1 MFERKD
7 NVQRDPL
14 VSHGPGSEDLGS
26 SMTSLVSSL
35 LAARAAELRSAE
47 LALEVELLQRK
58 LDLHRR
64 YSSTLNA
71 AVEQA
76 LLALCRLPQLSDS
89 SEDIDLSGTGASKR
103 TYDASDAEPPTRS
116 KGQQWTPSQ
125 RESARFTSGSNVRK
139 ATGNSGE
146 VGTSGSD
153 GAEATAA
160 STLKEASEVL
170 SKAQESARQILE
182 RALAQGAEI
191 VAKAEAHSRL
201 IDEKVTQVEAVSAR
215 SGSTIYQKALELA
228 RARGQGRDDD
238 GEDRKEDQIRA
249 DVRPEISQHTRN
261 EQDSE
266 DSPHAENASLLGE
279 TARTAR
285 SQVEEWLSP
294 SDGHA
299 LTTVSISPLK
309 SLAPVVALEKAVRA
323 IDGVSQARVLGFRG
337 GLLEMAVEH
346 DPHLSLEEALQG
358 LEGFQMRVVGSTD
371 ARLSLELLDSAARKD
386 LW

>member
-1 MFERKD
+1 
-7 NVQRDPL
+7 
-14 VSHGPGSEDLGS
+14 
-26 SMTSLVSSL
+26 
-35 LAARAAELRSAE
+35 
-47 LALEVELLQRK
+47 
-58 LDLHRR
+58 
-64 YSSTLNA
+64 
-71 AVEQA
+71 
-76 LLALCRLPQLSDS
+76 
-89 SEDIDLSGTGASKR
+89 
-103 TYDASDAEPPTRS
+103 
-116 KGQQWTPSQ
+116 
-125 RESARFTSGSNVRK
+125 
-139 ATGNSGE
+139 
-146 VGTSGSD
+146 
-153 GAEATAA
+153 
-160 STLKEASEVL
+160 LKEASEVL

-358 LEGFQMRVVGSTD
+358 LEGCQMRVVGSTD